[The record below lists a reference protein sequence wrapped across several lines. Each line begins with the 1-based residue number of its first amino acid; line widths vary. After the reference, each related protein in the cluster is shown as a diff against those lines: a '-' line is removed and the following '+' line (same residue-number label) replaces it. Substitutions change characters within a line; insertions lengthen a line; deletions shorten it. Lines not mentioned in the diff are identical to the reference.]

1 MDEISLRD
9 ILFTLRS
16 KWWIIIIITVVI
28 TSGVF
33 IYSSYFITPMY
44 SSDTT
49 LYVGRNIEG
58 DGSTTYNDLL
68 LGDRLVADYR
78 ELVRSRRVTSM
89 TIDKLSLSDM
99 TSARLMSRISV
110 ASKSNT
116 RIITITVQD
125 EDPNTARDIANTVA
139 NIFKEEVIEIMEVQN
154 VQIIDEAVL
163 NRNPVKPNIRMN
175 TAIGLVLG
183 LMLGVFIVFLIEY
196 LDTSI
201 KNPDDIKKQL
211 DLPVLGVIPKF
222 E

>member
-16 KWWIIIIITVVI
+16 KWWIILAITI
-28 TSGVF
+28 TITLGVF
-33 IYSSYFITPMY
+33 IYSAYFITPMY
-44 SSDTT
+44 SSDTS

-58 DGSTTYNDLL
+58 DSSTTYNDLL

-78 ELVRSRRVTSM
+78 ELVKSRRVTSM
-89 TIDKLSLSDM
+89 TIDELGLSDM
-99 TSARLMSRISV
+99 TSSKLMSRISV
-110 ASKSNT
+110 ESKSNT

-125 EDPNTARDIANTVA
+125 EDPDTARDIANKVA
-139 NIFKEEVIEIMEVQN
+139 NIFKDEVVDIMEVQN

-163 NRNPVKPNIRMN
+163 NKNPVKPNIRMN

-183 LMLGVFIVFLIEY
+183 LMLGIFIVFLIEY

-201 KNPDDIKKQL
+201 KDPEDIKKQL